1 MDITEPAIDREPGK
15 PEVYYFDHPTR
26 ARVLEKR
33 GETTPAKPAPKPK
46 KATKKAS
53 KKG

>member
-15 PEVYYFDHPTR
+15 PEVYYLDHPTR

-33 GETTPAKPAPKPK
+33 GETTPAKPAPTK
-46 KATKKAS
+46 KAAKKAS